1 MKAAPQLAA
10 TVLALAAAGLGQP
23 APHRGLA
30 TIVDSGSTNTNG
42 FRIVVDQSGKT
53 QSTVALRGPQARTG
67 ESPAATA
74 GTIPA
79 AVAER
84 LYSDLNAAW
93 PLSSLPSQHCLKS
106 ASFGTRLTIEFD
118 GQTTPDLSCGRI
130 TDPKLK
136 ALARDAR
143 EIVATAGVNRS
154 RVE

>member
-10 TVLALAAAGLGQP
+10 TVLALAAAGWGQSP
-23 APHRGLA
+23 RHQGNAA
-30 TIVDSGSTNTNG
+30 IVDSGSTNTNG

-67 ESPAATA
+67 ESPAATP

-130 TDPKLK
+130 TDPKVK

-143 EIVATAGVNRS
+143 EIVATAGVKRS